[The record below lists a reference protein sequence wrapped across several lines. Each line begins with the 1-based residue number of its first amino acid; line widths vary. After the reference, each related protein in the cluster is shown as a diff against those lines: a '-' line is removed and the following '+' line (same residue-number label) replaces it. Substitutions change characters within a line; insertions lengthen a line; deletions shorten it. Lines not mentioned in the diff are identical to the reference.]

1 MLKKFL
7 MLFSFFRKREILK
20 LRKQLD
26 LIKDDFTGGYFNNK
40 YIVALHNILKS
51 SVISFK
57 DDLVYGSLK
66 HIQVHSKSSS
76 EALKRFKKLNDTI
89 ETVSP
94 NPSVNSKQITKYF
107 SLWYSSESSVIEFF
121 EYIQYFLN
129 IQVNM
134 EDENIVTGFDGN
146 PLIRVVIDEKEEQ
159 FLESLLY
166 RLLLVDATFILDFYL
181 ESAYEE

>member
-7 MLFSFFRKREILK
+7 MLFSFFRKREIRK

-51 SVISFK
+51 PVISFK
-57 DDLVYGSLK
+57 DDLGYGSLK
-66 HIQVHSKSSS
+66 LIQVHSKSSS
-76 EALKRFKKLNDTI
+76 EALKRLKRLESTIDTI
-89 ETVSP
+89 SP
-94 NPSVNSKQITKYF
+94 NPSIVSKQVTKYF

-121 EYIQYFLN
+121 EHIQYFLG
-129 IQVNM
+129 IQVTI
-134 EDENIVTGFDGN
+134 ENKDIVTGFDGN
-146 PLIRVVIDEKEEQ
+146 PLVRVVIDEKEEQ

>member
-20 LRKQLD
+20 LKKQLD

-51 SVISFK
+51 PVVSFK
-57 DDLVYGSLK
+57 DDLGYGSLK
-66 HIQVHSKSSS
+66 LIQVHSKSSS
-76 EALKRFKKLNDTI
+76 VALKKLKRLDSTIDT
-89 ETVSP
+89 TSP
-94 NPSVNSKQITKYF
+94 DPSIVSKQITKYF
-107 SLWYSSESSVIEFF
+107 TLWYSSEESVTEFF
-121 EYIQYFLN
+121 QYIQHFLQ
-129 IQVNM
+129 IQIAI
-134 EDENIVTGFDGN
+134 EDENIPTGFDGN
-146 PLIRVVIDEKEEQ
+146 PLVRVVVDEKEEL